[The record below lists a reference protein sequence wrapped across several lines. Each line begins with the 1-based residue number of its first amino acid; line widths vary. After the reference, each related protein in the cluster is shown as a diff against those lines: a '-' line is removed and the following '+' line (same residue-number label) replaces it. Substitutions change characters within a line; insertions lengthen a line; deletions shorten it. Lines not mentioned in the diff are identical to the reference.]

1 VLLLGEANALYQQGL
16 QDLHREM
23 TDRLTELP
31 TADLLAA
38 AQTAGMPGDA
48 SQDRA
53 EVIPLLTLA
62 EWERTPAAMAFIEM
76 AETAARRGVCLIPE
90 E

>member
-16 QDLHREM
+16 HREM
-23 TDRLTELP
+23 AERLGQLA
-31 TADLLAA
+31 TADLMVA
-38 AQTAGMPGDA
+38 AQTAGMPCDD

-53 EVIPLLTLA
+53 EVILLLALA
-62 EWERTPAAMAFIEM
+62 EWEMTPAAMAYAEM
-76 AETAARRGVCLIPE
+76 AEAAARRGVCLIPE